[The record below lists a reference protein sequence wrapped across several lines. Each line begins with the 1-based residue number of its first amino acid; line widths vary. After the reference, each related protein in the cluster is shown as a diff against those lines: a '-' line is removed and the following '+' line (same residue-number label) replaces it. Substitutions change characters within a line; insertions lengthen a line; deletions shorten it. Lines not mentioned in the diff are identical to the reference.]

1 MADATTS
8 SSVFQ
13 LKRDDA
19 DQTRRTAS
27 LQRHPLLYRLKVLLY
42 LLLGGAMFGAVLLL
56 SVVMVIAFVALLF
69 TGKGAIVALKFIKV
83 IWVVVLALWGM
94 ARIGWRMVSRRRPLP
109 EGVRLTRAEA
119 PRLFEA
125 LDTLRQRLK
134 GPRVEA
140 VYLDTS
146 FNAWAWSRPLG
157 GFWFVPWRRHYIG
170 LGVPLIQT
178 LSADEALAVLA
189 HEYGHI
195 AGHPNRFDALVY
207 RLRHA
212 MVELLIG
219 AQAWTDW
226 PSRLLCR
233 MMNWYIPRFDRLV
246 FALCRAAEYAADR
259 ASGRLVS
266 PQQTGQAL
274 LHVAV
279 AGPYVDSTF
288 WGRVYDRVDT
298 APTPDVRP
306 WSDMARLL
314 RDHSTGPAHDL
325 RDTTLNILRQRLQAA
340 TDENDT
346 HPALADRLHALGLD
360 AAARLQSGEAI
371 IPVAE
376 RTAAEAWFGDG
387 LAQILAP
394 LDDAWRTDIEPQWR
408 KRHTEVN
415 ADRERLQALDAQAA
429 ASTLDT
435 DDAWEHLRLR
445 LKQGGLKGEA
455 ADAEVTAFLARHPR
469 HPQATLMA
477 ARRWL
482 GVDTPQAHRRLFDL
496 VEADPSQLEAAAGM
510 LADEWG
516 RSDGHRQRV
525 FELLAQRAR
534 DHGALKGAMR

>member
-1 MADATTS
+1 MADATS

-42 LLLGGAMFGAVLLL
+42 LLLGGAMFGTVLLL
-56 SVVMVIAFVALLF
+56 SVVMIVAFVALLF
-69 TGKGAIVALKFIKV
+69 TGKGAIIALKFIKV
-83 IWVVVLALWGM
+83 IWVVALALWGM
-94 ARIGWRMVSRRRPLP
+94 ARIGWRMLSRRRPLP

-233 MMNWYIPRFDRLV
+233 MMNWYIPRFDRQV
-246 FALCRAAEYAADR
+246 FALCRAAEYAA
-259 ASGRLVS
+259 
-266 PQQTGQAL
+266 
-274 LHVAV
+274 
-279 AGPYVDSTF
+279 VDGTF

-298 APTPDVRP
+298 APAPDVRP

-314 RDHSTGPAHDL
+314 RDHTTGPAHDL
-325 RDTTLNILRQRLQAA
+325 RDTTLNILRQRLQAT

-346 HPALADRLHALGLD
+346 HPSLADRLHALGLD

-371 IPVAE
+371 APVAE

-408 KRHTEVN
+408 ERHTEIN
-415 ADRERLQALDAQAA
+415 ADRERLQALDVQAVGA
-429 ASTLDT
+429 TLGT
-435 DDAWEHLRLR
+435 GDAWEHLRLR
-445 LKQGGLKGEA
+445 LKHGGLKGEA

-469 HPQATLMA
+469 HPEATLMA